1 VLLPVKNVDFSR
13 GRSGISWKRSGGA
26 VVGHFKKVTR
36 KLLFFTGFKNDLLL
50 GLRKSRF
57 LLVHGFL

>member
-36 KLLFFTGFKNDLLL
+36 KLLILLAL
-50 GLRKSRF
+50 KRMM
-57 LLVHGFL
+57 